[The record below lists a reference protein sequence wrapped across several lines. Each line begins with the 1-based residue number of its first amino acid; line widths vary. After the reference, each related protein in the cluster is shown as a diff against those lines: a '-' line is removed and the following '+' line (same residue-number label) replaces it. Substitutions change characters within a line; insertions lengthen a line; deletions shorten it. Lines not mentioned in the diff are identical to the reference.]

1 MGAVVKRLIESLSRY
16 LQTRRD
22 RKRIRGWKR
31 QRLIVEYGNRWL

>member
-1 MGAVVKRLIESLSRY
+1 VITRLLSSLSCY